1 MVETMIKSLKALF
14 AKPSEA
20 DLAEQRHQLDLAAA
34 ALLIEMTRADYVV
47 GSQEQQTLKEVLGN
61 ALELGETEIS
71 ELLEL
76 AAQRA
81 DRATS
86 LYEFTRLINDHYSAD
101 EKLKLIECMWR
112 VAYADGDLDKYE
124 ERLIRQVSD
133 LIHVPHKAFISAK
146 LSVSEALGAPG
157 PAAS

>member
-1 MVETMIKSLKALF
+1 MVERMIQSLIALF
-14 AKPSEA
+14 SKPNATDS
-20 DLAEQRHQLDLAAA
+20 AEHRHQLDLAAA

-47 GSQEQQTLKEVLGN
+47 DPQEEQTLKDVLAS
-61 ALELGETEIS
+61 ALDLGPTEIG

-76 AAQRA
+76 AGQRA

-86 LYEFTRLINDHYSAD
+86 LYEFTRLINDHYSAE
-101 EKLKLIECMWR
+101 EKLTLIECMWR

-133 LIHVPHKAFISAK
+133 LIHVPHKAFIGAK
-146 LSVSEALGAPG
+146 LTVSEAVGAAG
-157 PAAS
+157 

>member
-1 MVETMIKSLKALF
+1 MVERMIQSLIALF
-14 AKPSEA
+14 SKPDETDS
-20 DLAEQRHQLDLAAA
+20 AEHRHQLDLAAA

-47 GSQEQQTLKEVLGN
+47 DPQEQQTLKDVLAS
-61 ALELGETEIS
+61 ALELGATEIS

-76 AAQRA
+76 AGQRA

-86 LYEFTRLINDHYSAD
+86 LYEFTRLINDHYSAE
-101 EKLKLIECMWR
+101 EKLTLIECMWR

-133 LIHVPHKAFISAK
+133 LIHVPHKAFIGAK
-146 LSVSEALGAPG
+146 LTVSEAVGAAG
-157 PAAS
+157 

>member
-1 MVETMIKSLKALF
+1 MIKSLKALF
-14 AKPSEA
+14 TKPTEA
-20 DLAEQRHQLDLAAA
+20 DKAQQRHQLDLDAA
-34 ALLIEMTRADYVV
+34 ALLIEMTRADYTV
-47 GSQEQQTLKEVLGN
+47 GSQEQQALKEVLGN
-61 ALELGETEIS
+61 ALELGETELT

-101 EKLKLIECMWR
+101 EKLTLIECMWR

-133 LIHVPHKAFISAK
+133 LIHVPHKAFINAK
-146 LSVSEALGAPG
+146 LAVSEAAGAHR
-157 PAAS
+157 PAVG